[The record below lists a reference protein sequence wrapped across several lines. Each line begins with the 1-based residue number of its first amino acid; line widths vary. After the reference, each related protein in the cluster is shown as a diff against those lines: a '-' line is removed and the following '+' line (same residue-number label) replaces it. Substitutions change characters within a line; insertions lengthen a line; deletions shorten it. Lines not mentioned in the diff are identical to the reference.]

1 MWGALSRLFV
11 KSDNI
16 SGNEDDDDE
25 GAKCDIVVNVLA
37 LPSSPAKELVD
48 AVEEAAEVEFVQSSK
63 TATAANMEKNSQDM
77 TDTLESKQVRFLAIK
92 SFIIEAHRYCVSVLL
107 CLCEYINSVHTNIQ
121 FLSPT

>member
-16 SGNEDDDDE
+16 AEDDDA
-25 GAKCDIVVNVLA
+25 GAKCDVVNVPA

-48 AVEEAAEVEFVQSSK
+48 VVEEAAEVEFVQSSE
-63 TATAANMEKNSQDM
+63 TATAAMEKNQDM
-77 TDTLESKQVRFLAIK
+77 TDTLESKQVRFLVSK
-92 SFIIEAHRYCVSVLL
+92 PFIIEAHRCV
-107 CLCEYINSVHTNIQ
+107 CASVHIFTLYVQ